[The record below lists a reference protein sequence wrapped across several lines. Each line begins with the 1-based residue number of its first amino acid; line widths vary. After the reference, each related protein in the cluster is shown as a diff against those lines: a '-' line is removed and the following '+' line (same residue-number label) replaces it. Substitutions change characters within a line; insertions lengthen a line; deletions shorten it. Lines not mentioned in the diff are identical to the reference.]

1 MPDLTDHLRRSVDGA
16 VASFEPSADLPQRIA
31 RRTLQLQRR
40 RRGRVVGGA
49 ALFAVAMLALP
60 LVLGTMG
67 GSSTAVSVGWTP
79 VNVTAAPPR
88 TTTTTTVGANLWALP
103 DLKGLAALNAK
114 LRNNALKKFAAAIKK
129 HERDQSNGTAAADG
143 AQVLDAN
150 ISRGSA
156 PNNPAPRHTTSTTRK
171 GTTTTTKKPP
181 TTTTTKKPPPTTLP
195 TVPPTTIPIVP
206 LQIVAPDHVCAGVPA
221 TFSATGTGADL
232 VVWSNGQVGA
242 TATFVLT
249 ESASITATLDLG
261 GSVSRQAYGVQAIPA
276 GTPPC

>member
-49 ALFAVAMLALP
+49 AVFAVAMLALP

-103 DLKGLAALNAK
+103 DLKGLAALNAE

-129 HERDQSNGTAAADG
+129 LAHDQSNGTAAADG

-156 PNNPAPRHTTSTTRK
+156 PNTTVSHHTTSTTRK
-171 GTTTTTKKPP
+171 GTTTTTKPR
-181 TTTTTKKPPPTTLP
+181 TTTTTKKPPPTTVP
-195 TVPPTTIPIVP
+195 TVPPTIPIVP

-249 ESASITATLDLG
+249 ESASITATLDLS
-261 GSVSRQAYGVQAIPA
+261 GSVSTQAYGVQAIPA